1 MFLKA
6 RWLIQIERN
15 VMSFF
20 FFFIPV
26 LFFCVFVCSVL
37 PLCPHTPLLRST
49 FTLPAFLWP
58 HYPPRPPRDPTQSE
72 RTHHVAPS
80 THHSNDVARSLFSK
94 QTGGKATQDWVLSVR
109 RNSGLPRVYTWPFY
123 TLEGLS
129 LAKSIGFL

>member
-1 MFLKA
+1 MAHPDREERHERHFLKNFYSS
-6 RWLIQIERN
+6 L
-15 VMSFF
+15 VF
-20 FFFIPV
+20 
-26 LFFCVFVCSVL
+26 LCFCLLSSA
-37 PLCPHTPLLRST
+37 PLSTHTPAALHFHSPCI
-49 FTLPAFLWP
+49 FMASLPP
-58 HYPPRPPRDPTQSE
+58 TTPPRPHTVGKNTP
-72 RTHHVAPS
+72 HHVAPS